1 MEMKLDAIGLIAA
14 DLAAT
19 KAFYER
25 LGCTFDD
32 GPIHFEAPLGSFRLM
47 LDSEQFMRENGFLAE
62 PLAARNSFALAVQ
75 CDSPGTVNAVYDE
88 LAADGFGVTTP
99 FDAPWG
105 QRYAT
110 VHDPDGTHVDLYAW
124 LPGRQQES

>member
-1 MEMKLDAIGLIAA
+1 MEMTLNAIGLIAA
-14 DLAAT
+14 DLQVT
-19 KAFYER
+19 KSFYER

-32 GPIHFEAPLGSFRLM
+32 GPVHVEATLGSFRLM
-47 LDSEQFMRENGFLAE
+47 LDSEAFMRENGFLSDE
-62 PLAARNSFALAVQ
+62 LGVRNSFALAVQ
-75 CDSPGTVNAVYDE
+75 CDSAQTVDE
-88 LAADGFGVTTP
+88 TYAAFAADGFGVTEP

-124 LPGRQQES
+124 LPGQPQG

>member
-1 MEMKLDAIGLIAA
+1 MQMTLNAIGLIAT
-14 DLAAT
+14 DIQST

-25 LGCTFDD
+25 LGCQFGD
-32 GPIHFEAPLGSFRLM
+32 GPIHFEAELGSFRLM
-47 LDSEQFMRENGFLAE
+47 LDSEEFMREHGFLTDA
-62 PLAARNSFALAVQ
+62 LGVRNSFALAVQ

-110 VHDPDGTHVDLYAW
+110 VHDPDGTHVDVYAW
-124 LPGRQQES
+124 LPGQTES

>member
-1 MEMKLDAIGLIAA
+1 MEMKLNALGLIAA
-14 DLAAT
+14 DVAAT

-25 LGCTFDD
+25 LGCQFDD
-32 GPIHFEAPLGSFRLM
+32 GPGHFEANLGTFRLM
-47 LDSEQFMRENGFLAE
+47 LDNEEFMRENGLLTE
-62 PLAARNSFALAVQ
+62 PLAERNSFSLAVE
-75 CDSPGTVNAVYDE
+75 CDSPGTVNAVYDDFAE
-88 LAADGFGVTTP
+88 DGFGLAKP

-124 LPGRQQES
+124 LPGHPA